1 MTTTPE
7 GLPAWLHVGA
17 EVGTYQGFGLSTAA
31 REATVARFTKT
42 SAVLDNGDRFP
53 LRDVTPATDH
63 LTRRDGGHRGWNV
76 YLAAR
81 DNDQFQRALAEQTRR
96 TLAHAAKRA
105 FEAWERNPADETARA
120 AIKAL
125 QSTLTAKEARS

>member
-42 SAVLDNGDRFP
+42 SAV
-53 LRDVTPATDH
+53 TPATDH

-96 TLAHAAKRA
+96 TLAHDAKRA
-105 FEAWERNPADETARA
+105 FEAWERHPSDETARA
-120 AIKAL
+120 AITAL
-125 QSTLTAKEARS
+125 QATLTTTRNPT